1 MLLDELRAVE
11 QKLEAR
17 GSQLRPAEALSRD
30 EVRENALV
38 SLIEKLNDQ
47 PVAPLFCGTA
57 ARPFWDFSRVGL
69 EDRPHNRTRTS
80 TIIVT
85 HD

>member
-38 SLIEKLNDQ
+38 SPILKLRSFEKSL
-47 PVAPLFCGTA
+47 
-57 ARPFWDFSRVGL
+57 
-69 EDRPHNRTRTS
+69 
-80 TIIVT
+80 
-85 HD
+85 